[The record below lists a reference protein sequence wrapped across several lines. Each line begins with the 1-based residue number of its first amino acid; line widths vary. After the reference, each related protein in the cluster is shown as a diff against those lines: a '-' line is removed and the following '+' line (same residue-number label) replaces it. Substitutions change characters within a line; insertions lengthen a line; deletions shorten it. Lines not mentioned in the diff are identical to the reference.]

1 MNFQR
6 LAFLTSVAIPL
17 SIAIV
22 IAVSACGDK
31 PPSPV
36 PQARQAAEAAPAP
49 VDTAPAAVPVPLDP
63 PPILRAE
70 PGTPG
75 HTVSNPAP
83 APKAAASNAK
93 AATKKTAKPG
103 DLSDEEYATLE
114 AQFYAEHAKCI
125 GEVVDAKIAG
135 DIKLGI
141 IRDFGNI
148 RESSVCGYDYFDPA
162 TGRLPPR
169 K

>member
-31 PPSPV
+31 PQSPV

-49 VDTAPAAVPVPLDP
+49 APVVADPAPAAVEPAPAPV
-63 PPILRAE
+63 
-70 PGTPG
+70 
-75 HTVSNPAP
+75 VVNPAP
-83 APKAAASNAK
+83 APKAAASKAK
-93 AATKKTAKPG
+93 AAPKKTAKPG
-103 DLSDEEYATLE
+103 DLSDEDYATLE
-114 AQFYAEHAKCI
+114 AKFYAEHVKCL
-125 GEVVDAKIAG
+125 GEVLDFKIAK
-135 DIKLGI
+135 DIELGL